1 MASNIKMRK
10 LPEGKIVVVD
20 RKGDQHIYDDLHEA
34 MEALQKMGA
43 SIDLGEFLDEIESL
57 KRAFDKVAE
66 ENNKLTRSCSK
77 AREENTE
84 LRAKVA
90 RLEAVIVD
98 QAMRLAGVIK

>member
-20 RKGDQHIYDDLHEA
+20 RKGDQHVYDDLHEA

-57 KRAFDKVAE
+57 KGALDRAATD
-66 ENNKLTRSCSK
+66 NSKLARSCGK

-84 LRAKVA
+84 LRSKVA

-98 QAMRLAGVIK
+98 QAMRLAGVVK

>member
-1 MASNIKMRK
+1 MANNIKMRK

-43 SIDLGEFLDEIESL
+43 SIDLGEFLDEIENL
-57 KRAFDKVAE
+57 KGALDRAATD
-66 ENNKLTRSCSK
+66 NSKLARSCSK

-98 QAMRLAGVIK
+98 QAMRLAGVVK